1 MSDAPLRLLL
11 LEDTDSDALRIRFL
25 LDRWDRKIQ
34 LTRVERISEALRTL
48 NQESFDLL
56 LLDLCVPD
64 GKGLDTFDRIH
75 AQAGHLPIIV
85 QSGLDED
92 EVGSAA
98 VRRGAQDFLVK
109 GAFDQQLLFRA
120 IRYALERKGAEQALR
135 ESEDRYKAALAG
147 ANDGI
152 WDWDLRSNKIYLSP
166 RWSEI
171 LGMSRESRLLSPET
185 WMARIHPD
193 DSCRVASAINAHME
207 GLTEHLHHEHR
218 VLDEHGEERWVLT
231 RGLAL
236 RDDRGRAIRMAGSM
250 SDISAQKQAEL
261 KLRHDAFHDSLTGL
275 PNRTLCLDRIGQ
287 AMKRARRN
295 PDHRFAFLFIDL
307 DRFKLVND
315 SLGHSAG
322 DALLVSLSSRLR
334 EQLRPGDT
342 LVRLSGD
349 EFGVLLEELGDERDA
364 KGVADRIQTDL
375 LQPFHISGQEVYITA
390 SIGIAQAGAAYTRPE
405 DLVRDA
411 DLAMYQAKKLGK
423 ARYEVCDTQLHAQAR
438 KRLQLE
444 TALRQALDNE
454 EFELHYQ
461 PIVNLNN
468 GRVRSF
474 EALIRWRGSDGEFIP
489 PGKFI
494 NIAEDTGLIVPIGA
508 WVVHEA
514 VHALMEWCPDDEISI
529 SVNLSPRQ
537 FLQPDM
543 VPSIAGAL
551 KSSGLPAHRLSV
563 EITEGVFI
571 EHGATASRVFAD
583 LQRLG
588 VSIHLDDFGTGYSSL
603 GYLRRFP
610 VDCVKIDRSF
620 LSGLGTGRDQTE
632 IIRAIVALG
641 ATLGIDVIAE
651 GIETAEQLNLVRSLR
666 CEMGQGFLFA
676 RPCSAPDS
684 LPHGRFGLERTST
697 PGASRPPKHQKARQF
712 GG

>member
-1 MSDAPLRLLL
+1 MSDAPLKLLL
-11 LEDTDSDALRIRFL
+11 LEDTDSDALRIRTL
-25 LDRWDRKIQ
+25 LKPSERPVE
-34 LTRVERISEALRTL
+34 LTHVERISEALSHLERHRY
-48 NQESFDLL
+48 DLL
-56 LLDLCVPD
+56 LVDLCVPD
-64 GKGLDTFDRIH
+64 GKGIETFERIH
-75 AQAGHLPIIV
+75 SAAPQLPIIV
-85 QSGLDED
+85 QSGLDAD
-92 EVGSAA
+92 EIGPEA
-98 VRRGAQDFLVK
+98 VRLGAQDFLRK
-109 GAFDQQLLFRA
+109 GAFDQQLLQRA
-120 IRYALERKGAEQALR
+120 IRYAVERKSSEHALR
-135 ESEDRYKAALAG
+135 ESEARYKAALAG

-152 WDWDLRSNKIYLSP
+152 WDWDLRANQIYLSP

-171 LGMSRESRLLSPET
+171 LDLPSESRDLTPDG
-185 WMARIHPD
+185 WMQHIHPD
-193 DSCRVASAINAHME
+193 DIERVTGALNAHLQ
-207 GLTEHLHHEHR
+207 GITEHLHHEHR
-218 VLDEHGEERWVLT
+218 VLDARGESRWVLT

-236 RDDRGRAIRMAGSM
+236 RDERGLAVRMAGSM
-250 SDISAQKQAEL
+250 TDIQARKQAEF
-261 KLRHDAFHDSLTGL
+261 KLRHDALHDSLTGL

-295 PDHRFAFLFIDL
+295 PEHRFAFLFIDL

-315 SLGHSAG
+315 SLGHACG
-322 DALLVSLSSRLR
+322 DALLVALSERLR
-334 EQLRPGDT
+334 DQLRPSDT

-349 EFGVLLEELGDERDA
+349 EFGVLVEDLTEEHDA
-364 KGVADRIQTDL
+364 KRVADRIQHAL
-375 LQPFHISGQEVYITA
+375 VQPFELGGQEVYISA
-390 SIGIAQAGAAYTRPE
+390 SIGIAQAGSAYAHPE

-411 DLAMYQAKKLGK
+411 DLAMYQAKKTGK
-423 ARYEVCDTQLHAQAR
+423 ARYEVCDAQLHAQAR

-444 TALRQALDNE
+444 TALRQALDND

-461 PIVNLNN
+461 PIVHLKT

-474 EALIRWRGSDGEFIP
+474 EALIRWRGSDGQFVP

-494 NIAEDTGLIVPIGA
+494 SIAEDTGLIVPIGS

-514 VHALMEWCPDDEISI
+514 VHALMEWCPDDEVSV

-543 VPSIAGAL
+543 VAGIARAL
-551 KSSGLPAHRLSV
+551 SESGLPPHRLSV

-571 EHGATASRVFAD
+571 EHGATASRVFSE

-620 LSGLGTGRDQTE
+620 LSGLGKGKDQAE
-632 IIRAIVALG
+632 IIRAIIALG
-641 ATLGIDVIAE
+641 TTLGIEVIAE
-651 GIETAEQLNLVRSLR
+651 GIETSDQLEMIQSLQ

-676 RPCSAPDS
+676 RPTDAAHS
-684 LPHGRFGLERTST
+684 LPHGRFGLS
-697 PGASRPPKHQKARQF
+697 GAPVSAPQARPEMVSA
-712 GG
+712 G